1 MSQPSSLNEQ
11 LCLALEPG
19 STAPYLCPIL
29 TSKIHP
35 GIPPVFT
42 TRELAHLLGISL
54 NYLLRLAYNTSAYYT
69 EFYINK
75 KTREVSFETPEEL
88 EGIRV
93 INSPKRPLKNAQK
106 NLADSIFSKLDVH
119 PCNFAYVK
127 KRRALDV
134 CSAHAGTTS
143 LAKLDMKDFF
153 PSHSKK
159 YITSRL
165 ISLLGLPYSVCETIA
180 CLCVLKG
187 KMPQGSPCS
196 PILSLALNADK
207 DLKTEILAKE
217 LNLRYTRY
225 ADDLHFSPADP
236 LLSGKKFV
244 EFVVSV
250 QGIWGPDL
258 LLNKKKCKLSVMQ
271 KDSYHVLRIE
281 KWSELS
287 EEQRSYA
294 ISVFGSLK
302 LDLYLNDTLIYGF
315 SGDKFLALIS
325 SSLEGKGFSYN
336 VYSTSTI
343 QVPRILGL
351 HIFDTPGIPAKE
363 VSRMRGLAFRGREG
377 HLSPKQL
384 ARFKGKLNYIK
395 CSDPVAF
402 DKINKVF
409 TKPRASAK

>member
-75 KTREVSFETPEEL
+75 KTREVSFEKPEEL

-159 YITSRL
+159 YIT
-165 ISLLGLPYSVCETIA
+165 
-180 CLCVLKG
+180 
-187 KMPQGSPCS
+187 
-196 PILSLALNADK
+196 
-207 DLKTEILAKE
+207 
-217 LNLRYTRY
+217 
-225 ADDLHFSPADP
+225 
-236 LLSGKKFV
+236 
-244 EFVVSV
+244 
-250 QGIWGPDL
+250 
-258 LLNKKKCKLSVMQ
+258 
-271 KDSYHVLRIE
+271 
-281 KWSELS
+281 
-287 EEQRSYA
+287 
-294 ISVFGSLK
+294 
-302 LDLYLNDTLIYGF
+302 
-315 SGDKFLALIS
+315 
-325 SSLEGKGFSYN
+325 
-336 VYSTSTI
+336 
-343 QVPRILGL
+343 
-351 HIFDTPGIPAKE
+351 
-363 VSRMRGLAFRGREG
+363 
-377 HLSPKQL
+377 
-384 ARFKGKLNYIK
+384 
-395 CSDPVAF
+395 
-402 DKINKVF
+402 
-409 TKPRASAK
+409 